1 MILVPVK
8 NLVNA
13 KQRLSSI
20 LTPDERF
27 ALARAM
33 CEDVLQ
39 ALARWQNRSAVAVVT
54 SDPFARDLAVR
65 LHFEVVADNNSGE
78 TGAIE
83 MATAFSKKRGAES
96 TLVVP
101 AAIPWIG
108 SSGLQKILDN
118 VA

>member
-39 ALARWQNRSAVAVVT
+39 ALARWQNRPAVAVGT

-65 LHFEVVADNNSGE
+65 LHFEVVADGNSGE
-78 TGAIE
+78 TSAIE
-83 MATAFSKKRGAES
+83 VATAFFTKRRADS

-101 AAIPWIG
+101 G
-108 SSGLQKILDN
+108 DN
-118 VA
+118 PFIDPAETQQI